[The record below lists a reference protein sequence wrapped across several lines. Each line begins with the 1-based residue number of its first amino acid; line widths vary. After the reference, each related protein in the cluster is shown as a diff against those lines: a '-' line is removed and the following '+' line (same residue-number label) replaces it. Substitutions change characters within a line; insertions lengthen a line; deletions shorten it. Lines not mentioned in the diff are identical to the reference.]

1 MRGRCHVDL
10 ARAVPGAAAA
20 ACAAKN
26 GGSAT
31 CYRTGWPI
39 SQEPKPLDPK
49 TAAPRRRRRA
59 TSTTVAT
66 SISRERAPA
75 TLPPPV
81 PPRTKGPRHGDGPAG
96 PRRSSGSRFFPDNG
110 GAVMAPAR
118 DLGDGVP
125 PFAMETAPTTLPP
138 PAAPR
143 IGLVDGAAVADGT
156 ISRDGG
162 PSGRTP
168 TAADHGNGQ
177 CHRRRWLSEAGGL
190 VQATYGET
198 YVDSTREQRK
208 ILR

>member
-1 MRGRCHVDL
+1 MMRGRCHADL
-10 ARAVPGAAAA
+10 ARAGPGDAAA

-81 PPRTKGPRHGDGPAG
+81 PPRTKGPRHADGPAG
-96 PRRSSGSRFFPDNG
+96 PRRSSRSRLFPRNGG
-110 GAVMAPAR
+110 GAVAAAR
-118 DLGDGVP
+118 DLEDGGK
-125 PFAMETAPTTLPP
+125 PFATETAPTTLPP
-138 PAAPR
+138 PAFCR
-143 IGLVDGAAVADGT
+143 RGLVVSVPVAGGT

-162 PSGRTP
+162 PSGLP
-168 TAADHGNGQ
+168 PAAADHGNGQ
-177 CHRRRWLSEAGGL
+177 CHHRRCTKEYSSPYAWFWFYS
-190 VQATYGET
+190 
-198 YVDSTREQRK
+198 
-208 ILR
+208 